1 MVAGAPGGDT
11 ELVESQVGGL
21 TLAPDGGTLLLY
33 SRVMESPKGN
43 PSPGDVTRTFLR
55 WRQGDEGALNALLP
69 LVYDE
74 MRRLAGSYLR
84 NEGAGHTLQ
93 PTALAHEAYM
103 RLLDQRQVSWQ
114 NRAHFMGLAAQAMRR
129 ILVDHAR
136 RRDAQKRGGGAMR
149 VTLEDADAAGEAVS
163 SALPLDVPVE
173 ELDQAL
179 DRLASLDERQARVV
193 ELRFFTGL
201 SIEETGEALG
211 VSPATVKRDWTLARA
226 WLHRELKGRI
236 G

>member
-1 MVAGAPGGDT
+1 MEAPG
-11 ELVESQVGGL
+11 EH
-21 TLAPDGGTLLLY
+21 PGT
-33 SRVMESPKGN
+33 
-43 PSPGDVTRTFLR
+43 PSPSEVTQTFLR
-55 WRQGDEGALNALLP
+55 WRQGDPNALNALLP
-69 LVYDE
+69 LVYEE

-84 NEGAGHTLQ
+84 SESAGHTLQ

-136 RRDAQKRGGGAMR
+136 RRGAQKRGGDA
-149 VTLEDADAAGEAVS
+149 VHVALEDADVAAEMPEA
-163 SALPLDVPVE
+163 LGVPVE
-173 ELDQAL
+173 ALNDAL
-179 DRLASLDERQARVV
+179 DRLAALDERQARVV

-201 SIEETGEALG
+201 SIEETAEVLAI
-211 VSPATVKRDWTLARA
+211 SPATIKRDWTLARA

-236 G
+236 A

>member
-1 MVAGAPGGDT
+1 MDSPSGAGT
-11 ELVESQVGGL
+11 
-21 TLAPDGGTLLLY
+21 
-33 SRVMESPKGN
+33 
-43 PSPGDVTRTFLR
+43 PSPSDITRTFLR
-55 WRQGDEGALNALLP
+55 WRQGDADALNALLP

-93 PTALAHEAYM
+93 PTALAHEAYI

-149 VTLEDADAAGEAVS
+149 VTLEVADAAGEALS
-163 SALPLDVPVE
+163 TGPPLDVPAE

-179 DRLASLDERQARVV
+179 DRLAALDERQARVV

-201 SIEETGEALG
+201 SIEEAAEALE

-236 G
+236 D

>member
-1 MVAGAPGGDT
+1 MEAPG
-11 ELVESQVGGL
+11 EH
-21 TLAPDGGTLLLY
+21 PGT
-33 SRVMESPKGN
+33 
-43 PSPGDVTRTFLR
+43 PSPSEVTQTFLR
-55 WRQGDEGALNALLP
+55 WRQGDPNALNSLLP
-69 LVYDE
+69 LVYEE

-84 NEGAGHTLQ
+84 SESAGHTLQ

-136 RRDAQKRGGGAMR
+136 RRGAQKRGGDAIH
-149 VTLEDADAAGEAVS
+149 VALEDADVAAEMPEA
-163 SALPLDVPVE
+163 LGVPVE
-173 ELDQAL
+173 ALNDAL
-179 DRLASLDERQARVV
+179 DRLAALDERQARVV

-201 SIEETGEALG
+201 SIEETAEVLAI
-211 VSPATVKRDWTLARA
+211 SPATIKRDWTLARA

-236 G
+236 A